1 MLTINALEGKKEV
14 KFQIRISNPADIKIK
29 SLCENKGI
37 TRSHFLRQLIQNYFE
52 PSTKSEL

>member
-1 MLTINALEGKKEV
+1 MLNISSLDGKKTIQFPLRV
-14 KFQIRISNPADIKIK
+14 SSSANLKINSFCK
-29 SLCENKGI
+29 ENGI